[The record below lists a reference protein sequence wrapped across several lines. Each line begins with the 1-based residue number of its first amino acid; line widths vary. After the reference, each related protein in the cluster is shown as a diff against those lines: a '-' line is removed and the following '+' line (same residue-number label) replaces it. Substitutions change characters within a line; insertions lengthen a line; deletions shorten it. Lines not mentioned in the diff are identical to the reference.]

1 MPSSP
6 SGAPSTD
13 GARALA
19 PSTRCPDAQPH
30 PARVPSGAMSD
41 DAVTVEA
48 SGRELRI
55 THPDKVF
62 FKTRGETKLDLVRY
76 YQAVEEPILRALG
89 GRPTL
94 MQRFPDGA
102 HGKSFFQK
110 RVPDSA
116 PDWIETTEV
125 STPNGTTSNALVI
138 ADLAHLLWAVQQ
150 GCLGFH
156 PWPYK
161 AATPEVTDEL
171 RIDLDPGPGV
181 TFEMVQEAAL
191 RVKDLFD
198 GEGIDSYVKTSGSKG
213 LHIYVRLLPN
223 WDGYAV
229 RSAAVAVARELE
241 RRHPDLI
248 TAQWWKEDRG
258 TRVFVDFNQNAPH
271 KTVFGTWCVRPR
283 VGAQV
288 SCPIRWDEVPT
299 VVLDDLTLAVVPD
312 KVAAEGD
319 PWRPMN
325 DAPQDIGVLIGWYDR
340 DLANGMMDAPWP
352 PQYPKM
358 PNEPPRVSA
367 SRAKKDPA
375 ADG

>member
-1 MPSSP
+1 
-6 SGAPSTD
+6 
-13 GARALA
+13 
-19 PSTRCPDAQPH
+19 
-30 PARVPSGAMSD
+30 MSD
-41 DAVTVEA
+41 DAVVVQA
-48 SGRELRI
+48 SGREVRI
-55 THPDKVF
+55 TNPNKVF
-62 FKTRGETKLDLVRY
+62 FKTRGETKLDLVHY
-76 YQAVEEPILRALG
+76 YQKVEGPIMAALG

-116 PDWIETTEV
+116 PEWIETTEV

-138 ADLAHLLWAVQQ
+138 ADLAHLLWAVNM

-156 PWPYK
+156 PWPFL
-161 AATPEVTDEL
+161 AATPDQTDEL

-181 TFEMVQEAAL
+181 TFEMVQRTAL
-191 RVKDLFD
+191 LTKELFD
-198 GEGIDSYVKTSGSKG
+198 GEGIESYVKTSGSRG

-241 RRHPDLI
+241 RRHPELI

-271 KTVFGTWCVRPR
+271 KTVFGAWCVRPR

-288 SCPIRWDEVPT
+288 SCPVRWDEVPT
-299 VVLDDLTLAVVPD
+299 VILDELTMAVVPA
-312 KVAAEGD
+312 KLETEGD
-319 PWRPMN
+319 PWESMN
-325 DAPQDIGVLIGWYDR
+325 AAPQDITPLLKWYDR
-340 DLANGMMDAPWP
+340 DIDNGMMDAPWP

-358 PNEPPRVSA
+358 ANEPPRVSA
-367 SRAKKDPA
+367 SRAKKPEA
-375 ADG
+375 

>member
-1 MPSSP
+1 
-6 SGAPSTD
+6 
-13 GARALA
+13 
-19 PSTRCPDAQPH
+19 
-30 PARVPSGAMSD
+30 MSD
-41 DAVTVEA
+41 DAVVVQA
-48 SGRELRI
+48 SGREVRI
-55 THPDKVF
+55 TNPNKVF

-76 YQAVEEPILRALG
+76 YQQIEGPILAALG

-116 PDWIETTEV
+116 PEWIETTEV

-138 ADLAHLLWAVQQ
+138 ADLAHLLWAVNM

-156 PWPYK
+156 PWPFL
-161 AATPEVTDEL
+161 AATPDQTDEL

-181 TFEMVQEAAL
+181 TFEMVQRTAL
-191 RVKDLFD
+191 LTKELFD
-198 GEGIDSYVKTSGSKG
+198 GEGIESYVKTSGSRG

-241 RRHPDLI
+241 RRHPELI

-271 KTVFGTWCVRPR
+271 KTVFGAWCVRPR

-288 SCPIRWDEVPT
+288 SCPVRWDEVPT
-299 VVLDDLTLAVVPD
+299 VILDELTMAVVPA
-312 KVAAEGD
+312 KLETEGD
-319 PWRPMN
+319 PWESMN
-325 DAPQDIGVLIGWYDR
+325 AAPQDITPLLKWYDR
-340 DLANGMMDAPWP
+340 DIDNGMMDAPWP

-358 PNEPPRVSA
+358 ANEPPRVSA
-367 SRAKKDPA
+367 SRAKKPEA
-375 ADG
+375 